1 MDSLHKPHSGQ
12 KVTIR
17 ELKECVLGVM
27 DELDRF
33 CRENDIRYFLL
44 GGTMLGAVRHKGYI
58 PWDDDIDVG
67 MFRED
72 YEKFINLYKSEKG
85 YQLRCFEKDPTYY
98 LPFAKLIDPRISLYE
113 EVYKAPEIGAYVDVF
128 QLDYVEKESPEVAAF
143 YGNSILKK
151 LEDLK
156 YMQLRKDRPLWK
168 NALILAGRILY
179 HRSLH
184 KIARDRDARAAAL
197 SHKDPTGWV
206 SNPHGA
212 WGFKEVVD
220 AKCFKEAKEYSFEG
234 RSYFGP
240 GDYDTYLSTLYGDYM
255 TPPPPEKQVTHHS
268 FTAIWK

>member
-1 MDSLHKPHSGQ
+1 MDSLHTTRSGQ
-12 KVTIR
+12 EVTVL
-17 ELKECVLGVM
+17 ELKECILGAM

-33 CRENDIRYFLL
+33 CRKNGIRYFML

-72 YEKFINLYKSEKG
+72 YEKFIKLFKSEKG
-85 YQLRCFEKDPTYY
+85 YELRCFQNDPTYY
-98 LPFAKLIDPRISLYE
+98 LPFAKLIDPQISLRE

-128 QLDYVEKESPEVAAF
+128 QLDYVEKESPEVATYF
-143 YGNSILKK
+143 GGSFRKT
-151 LEDLK
+151 LENLK
-156 YMQLRKDRPLWK
+156 YMQLRKDRQLWQ
-168 NALILAGRILY
+168 NALILVGRILY
-179 HRSLH
+179 PRSLH
-184 KIARDRDARAAAL
+184 EIAKDRDARATAIAKK
-197 SHKDPTGWV
+197 SAGWV

-220 AKCFKEAKEYSFEG
+220 ARCFKEAKEYSFEG
-234 RSYFGP
+234 HNYFGP

-268 FTAIWK
+268 FTVTWK